1 MQDVQLYQG
10 LYQVLGILETIL
22 CNIEGKGILREK
34 LTGTP
39 R

>member
-22 CNIEGKGILREK
+22 ELCLCVLVN
-34 LTGTP
+34 P
-39 R
+39 P